1 MTIFDSITAFLIL
14 VGIGIMIYALIG
26 MRGLLRLLQDN
37 KNYRWWKYL
46 FYFSL
51 FFLFGYVVTFV
62 LVLLEETAPILML
75 IGLIFCFGS
84 AFVAFVVQLGWRTF
98 DDLMQTA
105 VSNEQ
110 LEFIIQQRTQELNK
124 ATQTLEVLNQTKA
137 DFINVMGHELR
148 TPLTVIRGY
157 NQLLASME
165 PIKNDPEVKV
175 MVSGMLIGV
184 DRMYEMINLL
194 LDVAR
199 IDADVLSLGQGV
211 FGLAYSV
218 KRVCAEAGEQ
228 MEKRNLT
235 LLVDDLNGLPKV
247 SADPEMIHK
256 LFYQLLMN
264 AIKYTPDGGQI
275 AISGMEVMDDEGKTA
290 IEIIVR
296 DTGIGIDQQHQEV
309 IFEKFYRTGELSLH
323 SSGRTK
329 FKGGGA
335 GLGLAIAQGIARA
348 HGGII
353 WAESGGYDEENL
365 PGSAFHVRLP
375 AVNE

>member
-1 MTIFDSITAFLIL
+1 MTIFDIITAFLL
-14 VGIGIMIYALIG
+14 LTGIGIMVYALIG

-37 KNYRWWKYL
+37 KNYRWWRHL
-46 FYFSL
+46 FSL
-51 FFLFGYVVTFV
+51 TLFFFFSYVVIFV
-62 LVLLEETAPILML
+62 FVVMGGASPLLMFM
-75 IGLIFCFGS
+75 GGIFFFGS
-84 AFVAFVVQLGWRTF
+84 VFVASVVQVGWRTF

-199 IDADVLSLGQGV
+199 IDADVLSLGQGI
-211 FGLAYSV
+211 FGIAYSV
-218 KRVCAEAGEQ
+218 KRVCTEAAEQIEQ
-228 MEKRNLT
+228 RNLT
-235 LLVDDLNGLPKV
+235 LLIDDFDELPKI

-275 AISGMEVMDDEGKTA
+275 IISGMETMDDEGKTA
-290 IEIIVR
+290 VEIVIR

-335 GLGLAIAQGIARA
+335 GLGLAIAKGIARA
-348 HGGII
+348 HGGNI
-353 WAESGGYDEENL
+353 WAESDGYDEEHL

-375 AVNE
+375 AVDE